1 VSKFFQRGDDLER
14 ELRRNRPEPR
24 AEFLA
29 SMVDKVGR
37 ERRSTA
43 PRLRLGFAGALT
55 TMIVVSLGAFGGLS
69 YAASAVQS
77 VAHVVTK
84 VVTPSAPHVAK
95 APQAPLSSAAAQ
107 YPKPIK
113 ICHFDKR
120 GEGHTQTI
128 DEGNWP
134 AFRSNGDHKG
144 KCDQHGEFKPG
155 SAAAKAAAKKKKNA
169 KGVLGTTRR
178 GVNPSST
185 G

>member
-69 YAASAVQS
+69 YAASAVES

-84 VVTPSAPHVAK
+84 VVAPSKPHTTQVA
-95 APQAPLSSAAAQ
+95 QAPLSSAAAQ
-107 YPKPIK
+107 YKKKIK
-113 ICHFDKR
+113 ICHFDKEGR
-120 GEGHTQTI
+120 GHTEEI
-128 DEGNWP
+128 DESNFP
-134 AFRSNGDHKG
+134 SFRANGDHKG
-144 KCDQHGEFKPG
+144 ECKKGGEFKPG
-155 SAAAKAAAKKKKNA
+155 SAAAKAAAKKKKG
-169 KGVLGTTRR
+169 KGVLGTTAN